1 MKINVKRKLLL
12 TLTTFALICSAFFA
26 LSTTV
31 FGKSSA
37 DGATFET
44 VNFTMREGASV
55 RIGSNDAGTEF
66 DYTKNGIRFTAKMS
80 VSDYEAIK
88 DDASVTYGILV
99 APKDYHD
106 KNPLNEANVFGAES
120 VYSFD
125 DTKIK
130 IANITTKTLVPVD
143 EDKNGTT
150 DYYGYNASMVN
161 LKPDNVTRQ
170 FVAVCYI
177 SKTEEILVDGQPTGG
192 VNTVYR
198 FCENNLSSRSMSYV
212 AQLALENENTPE
224 FAKESLQNSYITGRT
239 VSVSVACEKYYGE
252 EAVGSTGKDVVLGLG
267 DTISAEALAQE
278 LGVEYSDE
286 YFTLSNASEVNGKK
300 VYADGMTGA
309 LTLKYSAIESVA
321 TDYNQ
326 IKGLYKT
333 EDGSSVKVSADKTVE
348 IDGAAAV
355 AYTLYKDGTVKTTV
369 GDKPSFGKYDLN
381 NRSFSISVDSSV
393 LDYAEVLELND
404 DAYDAIA
411 KTYNYNGTLIE
422 LYADGTLAYAAKSAS
437 EQSGV
442 FALAYDE
449 NSDKTYIVIVA
460 GETVITKEITESAG
474 EYTIDGF
481 SEVQIAS
488 KAQYTALAEYYSD
501 ASNYI
506 YKFNTDGTIV
516 SVQSADTTVNGTFVL
531 FADETM
537 IALIG
542 GESLSGSFS
551 AGSSQ
556 NVITLSNDTVSY
568 TFTHKIVVA
577 GGKTPY
583 EIFASESGTLYSTN
597 NTNKYIKWILY
608 STVTEMVCDLKGDY
622 TWYQVERKNGT
633 TTAFGKSDLCYRLE
647 PLTDDGLFGKIH
659 FIKKD
664 GENYYNSTGT
674 IYYGMLNGVM
684 YLTTEVWDPTGGT
697 YFVTCEGENRANVKL
712 NANNHIADMKG
723 KVYENAG
730 AGEAAEPF
738 DIYADFAGT
747 YQSKKTYDGSADWW
761 WYIGMAFNADK
772 TVSMVGTPS
781 KGGNYELIPYT
792 DSFGMIKFNPGYGT
806 NYDSSGTHTGYYAKI
821 NGEYVL
827 RIMMNPA
834 GVNYWHFMDFRKSAN
849 FNSWTIFDNVVGTE
863 SDAMY
868 TDGSASLKLCLIKDN
883 FPADHRKEKYYGS
896 KFVFTAGD
904 TVINGTYDFVATS
917 LTAGKIFLDF
927 SATPGWDLSDT
938 DRYVIGDY
946 ALLNGEYVISFT
958 YKGTAYSMSVKDVNA
973 VAKNAIKGAYAGV
986 SGSQVTI
993 TVDDEST
1000 VVSTS
1005 AYTGKVTVGGVTADY
1020 VIESNRIVITYKD
1033 ASYNDVIVIKAR

>member
-106 KNPLNEANVFGAES
+106 ENPLNEANVFGAES

-143 EDKNGTT
+143 EDGNGTT

-161 LKPDNVTRQ
+161 LKTDNVTRQ

-239 VSVSVACEKYYGE
+239 VSVSVTSEKYYGE
-252 EAVGSTGKDVVLGLG
+252 ESVGLTSKDVVLGLG

-300 VYADGMTGA
+300 VYADGMTGV
-309 LTLKYSAIESVA
+309 LTLKYNAIESVA

-393 LDYAEVLELND
+393 LDYAEVLELDD

-422 LYADGTLAYAAKSAS
+422 LYANGTLAYDAKSAT

-449 NSDKTYIVIVA
+449 SSDKTYIVIVA

-481 SEVQIAS
+481 SEVQIAT

-516 SVQSADTTVNGTFVL
+516 SVQSADTTVNGSFVL

-556 NVITLSNDTVSY
+556 NVITLSNDKVSY
-568 TFTHKIVVA
+568 TFTHNIVA
-577 GGKTPY
+577 GGDPY
-583 EIFASESGTLYSTN
+583 KIFASESGTIYSSN
-597 NTNKYIKWILY
+597 NTNKYFKWKLY
-608 STVTEMVCDLKGDY
+608 STPTEMVCDLQGDD
-622 TWYQVERKNGT
+622 TWYQVERINGDST
-633 TTAFGKSDLCYRLE
+633 VFGKSTLCYRLVPMTE
-647 PLTDDGLFGKIH
+647 DGLFGRIY

-664 GENYYNSTGT
+664 SATTYYNSTGT

-684 YLTTEVWDPTGGT
+684 YLTTDAWDPTGTG
-697 YFVTCEGENRANVKL
+697 YFVTCEGENRNNVKL
-712 NANNHIADMKG
+712 NANNHIADMNG

-730 AGEAAEPF
+730 AGEAAAPF
-738 DIYADFAGT
+738 DIYADFAGK
-747 YQSKKTYDGSADWW
+747 YNSKTQYGSTSSWW
-761 WYIGMAFNADK
+761 WSIGMTFSADK
-772 TVSMVGTPS
+772 TVSMVGVDST
-781 KGGNYELIPYT
+781 GGTYELIPYT
-792 DSFGMIKFNPGYGT
+792 DSFGKITFTPGYGT
-806 NYDSSGTHTGYYAKI
+806 NYDGSGTYTGYYAKI

-827 RIMMNPA
+827 RIMMRPA
-834 GVNYWHFMDFRKSAN
+834 DVTYWHFMDFRKSGST
-849 FNSWTIFDNVVGTE
+849 FDSWKIFDDVVGTE
-863 SDAMY
+863 SDATY
-868 TDGSASLKLCLIKDN
+868 KGGSASLKLCLIANN
-883 FPADHRKEKYYGS
+883 FTTTGYFGS

-917 LTAGKIFLDF
+917 LSAGKIFLDF
-927 SATPGWDLSDT
+927 YATPGWNSSDT

-958 YKGTAYSMSVKDVNA
+958 YKGTAYSMSVNDVNA

-986 SGSQVTI
+986 SGSQVAL

-1020 VIESNRIVITYKD
+1020 VIENNRIVITYKD